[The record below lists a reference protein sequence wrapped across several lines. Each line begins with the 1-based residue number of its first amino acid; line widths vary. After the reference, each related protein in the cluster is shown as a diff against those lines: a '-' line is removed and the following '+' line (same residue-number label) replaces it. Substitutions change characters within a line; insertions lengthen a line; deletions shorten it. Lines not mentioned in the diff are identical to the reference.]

1 MNHFT
6 AVNHHPDAPGC
17 TFNVDRNYHE
27 EFDISLNFIEKFIQ
41 IFAYKYHQIFVSQ
54 TPIILSFGKF
64 CLKIEA

>member
-27 EFDISLNFIEKFIQ
+27 EIDISLNFIEKFIQ
-41 IFAYKYHQIFVSQ
+41 IFAYKYHQI
-54 TPIILSFGKF
+54 
-64 CLKIEA
+64 